1 MTTTKKQVFDVWIN
15 APQTV
20 IAEVRV
26 NGEAT
31 VTLTFARDKDGYLS
45 FLGWEPNH
53 PADGCNYPEIV
64 EAI

>member
-1 MTTTKKQVFDVWIN
+1 MTTTTKQFLNVYID

-31 VTLTFARDKDGYLS
+31 VTLKFARDKDGYLS
-45 FLGWEPNH
+45 FLGWEPNY
-53 PADGCNYPEIV
+53 PADGCDYPEIV

>member
-1 MTTTKKQVFDVWIN
+1 MTTTTKQFLDVYIN

-31 VTLTFARDKDGYLS
+31 VTLTFARDKDGELS

-53 PADGCNYPEIV
+53 PADGCNYPETV
-64 EAI
+64 EAV